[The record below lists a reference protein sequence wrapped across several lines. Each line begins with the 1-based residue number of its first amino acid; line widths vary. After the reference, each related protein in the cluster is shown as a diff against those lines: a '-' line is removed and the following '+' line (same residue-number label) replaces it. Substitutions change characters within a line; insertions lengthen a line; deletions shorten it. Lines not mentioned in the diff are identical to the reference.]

1 VLRVGE
7 NNTAVGALVP
17 RDGTFWAE
25 DVRALFPEDAQVKI
39 WARAIDPTIPT
50 LEAHARLRLNWPMLP
65 PLGSAEVAPPQPT
78 DSGPGVAVRI
88 FSGRPDPAWRLTYAE
103 LVQLDAL
110 LRNLAPAGCGP
121 LPDHLG
127 YRGVEVSLGAPEGG
141 RMVTFGG
148 KVMSGDVGYAGSA
161 ANPAALCL
169 GDPERRVER
178 FLLSSGQ
185 PYVDADTF
193 NLLST
198 LMAGPLPTPLAW
210 PTPTATV
217 APDWVMFGDEG
228 LDIQLRHPGAWEVGT
243 STDLSRVWQ
252 LKVSEPASGEAPR
265 IPPPFWVTILPPN
278 YDNADARA
286 YNFWSAEEV
295 AQAWNTPEGETFV
308 NAHAPEGYNTYT
320 RLANT
325 MVDGFP
331 AAVVESQRVWEM
343 PAATKDARVLVKVGG
358 LTVAFGSYYQSDEEY
373 AAFMRVLESVKFG
386 SRVLISG
393 GMALTPEAPQ
403 PAPTA
408 AP

>member
-1 VLRVGE
+1 
-7 NNTAVGALVP
+7 
-17 RDGTFWAE
+17 
-25 DVRALFPEDAQVKI
+25 
-39 WARAIDPTIPT
+39 
-50 LEAHARLRLNWPMLP
+50 M
-65 PLGSAEVAPPQPT
+65 
-78 DSGPGVAVRI
+78 
-88 FSGRPDPAWRLTYAE
+88 Y
-103 LVQLDAL
+103 
-110 LRNLAPAGCGP
+110 
-121 LPDHLG
+121 
-127 YRGVEVSLGAPEGG
+127 
-141 RMVTFGG
+141 
-148 KVMSGDVGYAGSA
+148 
-161 ANPAALCL
+161 
-169 GDPERRVER
+169 
-178 FLLSSGQ
+178 
-185 PYVDADTF
+185 
-193 NLLST
+193 
-198 LMAGPLPTPLAW
+198 
-210 PTPTATV
+210 
-217 APDWVMFGDEG
+217 GDEG
-228 LDIQLRHPGAWEVGT
+228 LDIQLRHPDVWEVGT
-243 STDLSRVWQ
+243 TTDLSRVWQ
-252 LKVSEPASGEAPR
+252 VKVSEPGSGEAPM